1 MAKLSGALADR
12 IDITLTVDPPPAE
25 EMTGDSVEGSAAVR
39 ERVMRARRVQER
51 RLGTGRTNAEMTP
64 SELRRHCPLDESSR
78 QVLEAG
84 QRRLGLSARGWD
96 RCVRLARTIA
106 DLAGEERITA
116 EHVSEAVDRR
126 RRRGES

>member
-1 MAKLSGALADR
+1 
-12 IDITLTVDPPPAE
+12 
-25 EMTGDSVEGSAAVR
+25 
-39 ERVMRARRVQER
+39 
-51 RLGTGRTNAEMTP
+51 MTP
-64 SELRRHCPLDESSR
+64 SELRRHCPLNQGSR

-116 EHVSEAVDRR
+116 EHVSEALDRR
-126 RRRGES
+126 RRRAER